1 MIAECWCRFDW
12 LLLGCVK
19 KPFHELLLGKM
30 KKDRPV
36 HIKCICHA
44 LKNLLTSFCVFVQ
57 MLQFAID
64 IYIYIP
70 FFLLWQYRVL
80 SFTSSYIAVIHCA
93 HRKIDKMHEKFSC
106 CIIPCQSKYE
116 YFRLSFRS
124 VCQTGKRTITTTTKY
139 LIVEAGRIRRGTLEQ
154 KKPIK
159 FVSHFLPSFQLSVFL
174 PHFSYILFLFWG
186 LFTNNEPN
194 WCTVAFEPLC
204 FRSTHTELQ
213 YDPQS

>member
-1 MIAECWCRFDW
+1 MSYR
-12 LLLGCVK
+12 
-19 KPFHELLLGKM
+19 
-30 KKDRPV
+30 
-36 HIKCICHA
+36 
-44 LKNLLTSFCVFVQ
+44 
-57 MLQFAID
+57 
-64 IYIYIP
+64 YIYIFH

-139 LIVEAGRIRRGTLEQ
+139 VIVEAGRIRRGTLEQ

-174 PHFSYILFLFWG
+174 PHFSYILFLFRWY
-186 LFTNNEPN
+186 
-194 WCTVAFEPLC
+194 TVAFEPLC
-204 FRSTHTELQ
+204 FRSTHTALQ